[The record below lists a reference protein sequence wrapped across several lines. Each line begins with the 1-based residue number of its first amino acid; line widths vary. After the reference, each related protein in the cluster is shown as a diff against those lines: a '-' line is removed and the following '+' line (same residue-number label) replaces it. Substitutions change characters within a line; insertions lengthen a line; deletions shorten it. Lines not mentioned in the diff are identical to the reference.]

1 MLADPAAER
10 GVENVVTRCLRVAPA
25 ERVALLHYRAGALV
39 ETFQAA
45 IERAG
50 ASVTRLDLE
59 GRPSILPG
67 APTGSAASTAG
78 TSSVGLRRALDGAS
92 ASVLVADESLP
103 MGLSYAV
110 RDEAQKAR
118 TRHIHLTGVDT
129 RVLAQSARA
138 EPDRLALVG
147 QRVVE
152 RLATASRVTV
162 TAPTGTSLE
171 IQLASALPLLVG
183 TGRPDA
189 GASENVPAGFV
200 YFHPAD
206 VRGVFVADRAIA
218 LSGQRLPT
226 RRAPVT
232 LVIEGGRVRDRRC
245 DDAGTLAALDA
256 YLESHHHAGRVGTL
270 VLPTNYLVRSEIGVY
285 AQDELSPGINVNL
298 GFTHHV
304 ATLAPWDAPVQAR
317 LLARKLTVR
326 AGDRPLVDQGRHAD
340 ALVEGVDPFR

>member
-10 GVENVVTRCLRVAPA
+10 GVENVVSRCLRVMQG
-25 ERVALLHYRAGALV
+25 ERVALLFYRAGALV
-39 ETFQAA
+39 EAFEAA

-50 ASVTRLDLE
+50 ANVTRLDLE
-59 GRPSILPG
+59 ARPSILPSS
-67 APTGSAASTAG
+67 PTGSAAGA
-78 TSSVGLRRALDGAS
+78 SSVGLRRALDGAA

-103 MGLSYAV
+103 MGLSYTV

-118 TRHIHLTGVDT
+118 ARHIHLTGVDP
-129 RVLAQSARA
+129 RVLAQSGRA

-152 RLATASRVTV
+152 RLSTASRVTV
-162 TAPTGTSLE
+162 TSSSGTSLE
-171 IQLASALPLLVG
+171 IQLTSALPLLVG

-218 LSGQRLPT
+218 LSGQRVPT
-226 RRAPVT
+226 RRTPVT
-232 LVIEGGRVRDRRC
+232 LVIDGGRVRERRC
-245 DDAGTLAALDA
+245 EDAATLAALDA

-285 AQDELSPGINVNL
+285 AQDELAPGINVNL

-326 AGDRPLVDQGRHAD
+326 AGDRALVDQGRHVD
-340 ALVEGVDPFR
+340 ALVEGIDPFR